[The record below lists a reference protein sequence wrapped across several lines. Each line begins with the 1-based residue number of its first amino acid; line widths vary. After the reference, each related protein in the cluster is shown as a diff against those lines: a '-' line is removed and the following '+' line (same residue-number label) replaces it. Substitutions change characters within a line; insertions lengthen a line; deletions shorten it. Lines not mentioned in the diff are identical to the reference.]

1 MLSWANVSIAHHL
14 PYSNYIVALGQD
26 GSIIEKGSYDELVA
40 AKGYVSSLDST
51 ASRVN
56 TERAPDIVLDDETL
70 QELNLP
76 DDDHADDTSRQTGDW
91 SVYLYYFQHI
101 GWPLLTLFVGLCG
114 FFVLCMIAPR
124 ESIRNLT

>member
-1 MLSWANVSIAHHL
+1 MRNLANFSIAHHL
-14 PYSNYIVALGQD
+14 PYSNYIVALGED
-26 GSIIEKGSYDELVA
+26 GCIVEKGSYDELVA
-40 AKGYVSSLDST
+40 AKGYIGSLDST

-76 DDDHADDTSRQTGDW
+76 DDENADDTSRQTGDW

-101 GWPLLTLFVGLCG
+101 GWPLLTLFVGICA

-124 ESIRNLT
+124 ESTEN